1 MKTLDLASAAAELR
15 GRDGFI
21 IISHRRPDGDALGSS
36 AALCR
41 ILRALGKTAYTL
53 RNPQTIEKYLP
64 FVDAYCAP
72 EGYEAATVVTVDLA
86 DEGIIQF
93 GAEEYVGKA
102 DIAIDHHLSNKGYC
116 EKTLVMPHKASCGE
130 VVLLLGKELGVTID
144 VETATL
150 LYIALTTDSGCFRY
164 KNTTAETLA
173 AGAELVSYGIP
184 NGDLTKLFFMTKRK
198 SRLLIESEIIA
209 SLRFFND
216 DELVIAPLTLEM
228 IRAAGADEEDMEDI
242 AVIAGQVE
250 GVETS
255 ITIRELEEGGCKVSV
270 RTVKYANA
278 DAICVQ
284 YGGGGHGMAAGCQLD
299 CGMEEAVELM
309 RRAADKVWKQG

>member
-1 MKTLDLASAAAELR
+1 MKKLSPAEAAAELMS
-15 GRDGFI
+15 RDGFL

-41 ILRALGKTAYTL
+41 ILRAAGKTAYTL
-53 RNPQTIEKYLP
+53 ANPQTTEKYIP
-64 FVDAYCAP
+64 FLEGCAAP
-72 EGYEAATVVTVDLA
+72 ENWKPDTIVSVDLA

-93 GAEEYVGKA
+93 GAEKYVGCI
-102 DIAIDHHLSNKGYC
+102 DICIDHHQSNKEYC
-116 EKTLVMPHKASCGE
+116 GLTLVMPHKASCAE
-130 VVLLLGKELGVTID
+130 VVFLVAKELGIVPD
-144 VETATL
+144 KNTATL

-173 AGAELVSYGIP
+173 AGAELVNLGIP

-198 SRLLIESEIIA
+198 SRLLIESKIIE
-209 SLRFFND
+209 SLRYYND
-216 DELVIAPLTLEM
+216 NELVIAPLTLEM
-228 IRAAGADEEDMEDI
+228 IREAGADEEDMEDI
-242 AVIAGQVE
+242 AVISGQVQ

-278 DAICVQ
+278 DAICEQ

-299 CGMEEAVELM
+299 CDIEEAVIM
-309 RRAADKVWKQG
+309 MKQAADKVWKQG

>member
-1 MKTLDLASAAAELR
+1 MKKLSIAEAAAEFR
-15 GRDGFI
+15 GRDGFL
-21 IISHRRPDGDALGSS
+21 IISHRRPDGDALCSS

-41 ILRALGKTAYTL
+41 TLRAVGKTAYTL
-53 RNPQTIEKYLP
+53 RNQQMTDKYVP
-64 FVDAYCAP
+64 FVEEYCAP
-72 EGYEAATVVTVDLA
+72 EGWRPETVVTVDLA

-93 GAEEYVGKA
+93 GAEDYVGHA
-102 DIAIDHHLSNKGYC
+102 DIAVDHHLSNKGYC

-130 VVLLLGKELGVTID
+130 VVLLLAKELGAAPD
-144 VETATL
+144 KETATL

-173 AGAELVSYGIP
+173 AGAELVSCGIP
-184 NGDLTKLFFMTKRK
+184 NGDLTKLFFMTKRRA
-198 SRLLIESEIIA
+198 RLMIESMIIS
-209 SLRFFND
+209 SLRYFND

-228 IRAAGADEEDMEDI
+228 IRSAGADEEDMEDV

-278 DAICVQ
+278 DMICAM

-299 CGMEEAVELM
+299 CGIEEAVGLM
-309 RRAADKVWKQG
+309 KKAADRVWKQG